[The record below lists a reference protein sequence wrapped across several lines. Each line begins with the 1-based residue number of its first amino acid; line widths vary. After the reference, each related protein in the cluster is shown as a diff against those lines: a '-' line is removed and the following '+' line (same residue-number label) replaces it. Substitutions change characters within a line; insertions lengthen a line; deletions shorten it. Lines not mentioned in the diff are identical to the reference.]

1 MRLWAVVISCVLVL
15 FGSLQGLAQQ
25 PTSPATLEG
34 LLNSGETQEAA
45 APPEPDTGPKR
56 PAGMHARPKE
66 GVRHPDLDKAW
77 ADYDSA
83 VAKVTESIR
92 AAIAKQFEA
101 ATDKGDLAAAEKWQ
115 IALEKFEKAGELP
128 TEKETK
134 AAASAAA
141 TDAKQA
147 REQLTKAYEAVVKS
161 LTTEK
166 KIAEAKRVRDELLL
180 ACGNKQGDG
189 EPPSSPPTQE
199 VFLSDLQAQNVFVGF
214 GAFGTGGD
222 LGYFNGRR
230 ISVQGAPSP
239 KGISMHPPANGA
251 SRAVYEVPKGVSH
264 FEATVAIDDSALVQ
278 KTPVVFKVFGDN
290 KVIWASKPMQGAGQ
304 SQECRVATRRAK
316 TLTLVV
322 ECPGNFSNAN
332 AVWCEPRFT
341 AE

>member
-15 FGSLQGLAQQ
+15 GGSLRGLAQQ
-25 PTSPATLEG
+25 STGPATLEG
-34 LLNSGETQEAA
+34 RLNSGETQEAA
-45 APPEPDTGPKR
+45 TPAEQETGPKR

-92 AAIAKQFEA
+92 AAIGKQFDA

-115 IALEKFEKAGELP
+115 VALEKFEKADELP

-147 REQLTKAYEAVVKS
+147 REELTKAYEAVVKS

-189 EPPSSPPTQE
+189 EPQE
-199 VFLSDLQAQNVFVGF
+199 VFLSDLQAQNVGVGF
-214 GAFGTGGD
+214 GVFGTNGN
-222 LGYFNGRR
+222 LGYLEGRQ
-230 ISVQGAPSP
+230 IAIQGKPSP
-239 KGISMHPPANGA
+239 KGLSMHPPTKGA
-251 SRAVYEVPKGVSH
+251 SRAIYNLPKGFAH
-264 FEATVAIDDSALVQ
+264 FEATVGIDDSAAIQ
-278 KTPVVFKVFGDN
+278 RTPVVFKVFGDN
-290 KVIWASKPMQGAGQ
+290 RVIWTSRPIQGAGQ
-304 SQECRVATRRAK
+304 SQDCHVGLRGAK
-316 TLTLVV
+316 LLTLVV
-322 ECPGNFSNAN
+322 ECPGDRANAH
-332 AVWCEPRFT
+332 AVWCEPRLT
-341 AE
+341 TK